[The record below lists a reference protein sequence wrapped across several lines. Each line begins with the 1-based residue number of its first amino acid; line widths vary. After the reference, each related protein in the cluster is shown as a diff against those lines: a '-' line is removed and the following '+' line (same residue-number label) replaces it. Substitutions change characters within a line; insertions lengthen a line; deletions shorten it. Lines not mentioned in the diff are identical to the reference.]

1 MTQTIDVTG
10 LTPEQI
16 EQIRGTIE
24 GLKAINSHQ
33 KPLTEEER
41 SQSEILQTFNRS
53 TLYDNRS

>member
-16 EQIRGTIE
+16 EQIYGMVEIFRD
-24 GLKAINSHQ
+24 INKNQ

-41 SQSEILQTFNRS
+41 SASEILQPFNRS
-53 TLYDNRS
+53 TLYGNRS